1 MLQQGE
7 QCNYLSLSPLQGEDM
22 EGPRK
27 GTEEGCRL
35 EKGRVRGEGSSSG
48 YCVLPPHSSASP
60 HHYCSICCPF
70 QYLSDCRCI
79 LFHTVLL
86 APFIFCFH
94 LCLSYVNELVLSCHC
109 VQIDQ
114 ENCKTHGSS
123 VENKFLKTK
132 SSEVQ
137 CNF

>member
-1 MLQQGE
+1 MV
-7 QCNYLSLSPLQGEDM
+7 
-22 EGPRK
+22 GPRK
-27 GTEEGCRL
+27 GTEEECWL
-35 EKGRVRGEGSSSG
+35 AKGRVTRGERVGQEGRAPAVGG
-48 YCVLPPHSSASP
+48 YCVLPLHSSASP
-60 HHYCSICCPF
+60 HQYTVPYVAPFTIC
-70 QYLSDCRCI
+70 RTVAV

-94 LCLSYVNELVLSCHC
+94 LYLSYVNELVLSCHC